1 VNAQLFFRSKE
12 NLFLFVLQGAQL
24 HSGHYG
30 NYVPNPAMRLAQLL
44 ASMKDD
50 NGKVLI
56 TGYYDK
62 ISLTPEEKAVLQETG
77 DDESAIRKRVGIA
90 KAETVGATY
99 QEALQ
104 PFSQYTRH
112 GSRLNWR

>member
-1 VNAQLFFRSKE
+1 
-12 NLFLFVLQGAQL
+12 
-24 HSGHYG
+24 
-30 NYVPNPAMRLAQLL
+30 MRLAQLL